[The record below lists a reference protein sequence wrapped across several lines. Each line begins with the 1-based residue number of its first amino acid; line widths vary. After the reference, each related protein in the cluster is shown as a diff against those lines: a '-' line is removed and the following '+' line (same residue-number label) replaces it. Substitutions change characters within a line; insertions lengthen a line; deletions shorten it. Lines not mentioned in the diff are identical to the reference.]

1 MTATSKRQ
9 SPPAPPAHELA
20 PHDYEVLA
28 EFRYLLMRFAA
39 FSAQAAH
46 AAGLAPRQHQALL
59 AIKGYPHGARVTV
72 GDLAERLGIRHHS
85 TVGLVD
91 RLVRRGY
98 LVRRADPADRRR
110 AFLSLTAAGERA
122 LAGLSAAHRQEL
134 RRVAPLL
141 KSLLGRLG
149 PEA

>member
-1 MTATSKRQ
+1 M
-9 SPPAPPAHELA
+9 PALELA
-20 PHDYEVLA
+20 PHDYEILA

-39 FSAQAAH
+39 FSEAAAH

-59 AIKGYPHGARVTV
+59 AIKGYPGGGEATI
-72 GDLAERLGIRHHS
+72 GELAERLGIRHHS

-98 LVRRADPADRRR
+98 LVRRADRRDRRR
-110 AFLSLTAAGERA
+110 TFLSLTPSGEQA
-122 LAGLSAAHRQEL
+122 LAGLSAAHRREL

-149 PEA
+149 PDERHGRA